1 MNKQFYFLSGLPRT
15 GSTLL
20 SSILAQN
27 PNIHAEGYS
36 HVCELMWQSFSC
48 SLNDEKNNWGNEIV
62 EAEREETIRY
72 ILKNIPN
79 LYYSNINKSLIVDK
93 SRNWTLP
100 ANLNLIKNFIT
111 DKPKI
116 IVLVR
121 PIEEIVASFVHLRKK
136 NNWSQ
141 DSLFNDLLT
150 AGTNPIMWPL
160 EGAIWAKENNHGEFL
175 FISYDE
181 LVFKT
186 NTILTKIY
194 DFCGW
199 QKFEHNLQN
208 INRPFVQKDEVWNL
222 IGLHDVRQN
231 IEKQKYQVNL
241 PKNVLKKCYYLN
253 SLLFED

>member
-20 SSILAQN
+20 SSILSQN
-27 PNIHAEGYS
+27 PNIHAEGTS
-36 HVCELMWQSFSC
+36 HACELMWESFSC
-48 SLNDEKNNWGNEIV
+48 SLNEEKNNWISDV
-62 EAEREETIRY
+62 LAADRQETIHH
-72 ILKNIPN
+72 ILSAIPN
-79 LYYSNINKSLIVDK
+79 LYYSNVNKPIIVDK
-93 SRNWTLP
+93 NRKWLLP
-100 ANLNLIKNFIT
+100 AYLSLIKNHIT

-121 PIEEIVASFVHLRKK
+121 PIEEIVASFVFLRKK
-136 NNWSQ
+136 NNWSE
-141 DSLFNDLLT
+141 DTLFKSLLCEE
-150 AGTNPIMWPL
+150 TNPIMLPL
-160 EGAIWAKENNHGEFL
+160 EGTIWAKENNNGEFL

-186 NTILTKIY
+186 KTTLIKIY

-199 QKFEHNLQN
+199 QKYEHNLKN
-208 INRPFVQKDEVWNL
+208 INRPFVQKDEAYNL

-231 IEKQKYQVNL
+231 IEKQKYQINF

>member
-1 MNKQFYFLSGLPRT
+1 MDKQFYFLSGLPRT

-20 SSILAQN
+20 SSILSQN
-27 PNIHAEGYS
+27 PNIHAEGSS
-36 HVCELMWQSFSC
+36 HVCELMWQCFNC
-48 SLNDEKNNWGNEIV
+48 SLNDEKNGWSNEV
-62 EAEREETIRY
+62 LEADRGETVHH
-72 ILKNIPN
+72 ILNTISN
-79 LYYSNINKSLIVDK
+79 LYYSNINKPIIIEK
-93 SRNWTLP
+93 NRNWTLP

-121 PIEEIVASFVHLRKK
+121 PIQEIVASFVHLREK

-141 DSLFNDLLT
+141 DTLFNGLLCE
-150 AGTNPIMWPL
+150 GTNPIMLPL
-160 EGAIWAKENNHGEFL
+160 EGAVWAKQNNHGEFL

-181 LVFKT
+181 LIFET
-186 NTILTKIY
+186 NTTLTKIY
-194 DFCGW
+194 NFYGW

-231 IEKQKYQVNL
+231 IEKRNYQIDL
-241 PKNVLKKCYYLN
+241 PKNILKKCYYLN